1 MTRTIHDILQEIHE
15 SIDDMASNLDIPAGL
30 EINKEDFQEMV
41 FQTSPE
47 GIAELLFELADQV
60 SLVLDLVV
68 EIEEKV
74 DPDLDFAEDLY
85 DNAPQTCDRCNKTLS
100 RKEMR
105 HDEC

>member
-1 MTRTIHDILQEIHE
+1 MTRTIHDIIQEISE
-15 SIDDMASNLDIPAGL
+15 SVYEMDANLDIWDGG
-30 EINKEDFQEMV
+30 EIHKEDFQEMV

-47 GIAELLFELADQV
+47 GIAELLYELANDVTTLQELV
-60 SLVLDLVV
+60 S

-74 DPDLDFAEDLY
+74 DPTLDFAEDLY
-85 DNAPQTCDRCNKTLS
+85 DNVPQTCDRCNKTLS

>member
-1 MTRTIHDILQEIHE
+1 MTRTIHDIIQEINVHV
-15 SIDDMASNLDIPAGL
+15 DDMAQTLDIPTGL
-30 EINKEDFQEMV
+30 EIHKEDFQEMV

-47 GIAELLFELADQV
+47 GIATLLYELANDVTTLQEW
-60 SLVLDLVV
+60 LM

-74 DPDLDFAEDLY
+74 DPTLDFAEDLY
-85 DNAPQTCDRCNKTLS
+85 DNVPQTCDRCNKTLS

>member
-1 MTRTIHDILQEIHE
+1 LTRTIHDIIQDINVHV
-15 SIDDMASNLDIPAGL
+15 DDMASNLDIPTGL

-41 FQTSPE
+41 FSTSPE
-47 GIAELLFELADQV
+47 GISELLFELADQV

-68 EIEEKV
+68 EIESKV
-74 DPDLDFAEDLY
+74 DPTLDFAEDLY
-85 DNAPQTCDRCNKTLS
+85 ENVPQTCERCNKTLS

>member
-1 MTRTIHDILQEIHE
+1 MTRTIHDILREISE
-15 SIDDMASNLDIPAGL
+15 SVEDMDANLDIPNGG
-30 EINKEDFQEMV
+30 EIHKEDFQEMV

-47 GIAELLFELADQV
+47 GIAELLYELANDVTTLQELV
-60 SLVLDLVV
+60 S

-74 DPDLDFAEDLY
+74 DPTLDFAEDLY
-85 DNAPQTCDRCNKTLS
+85 DNVPQTCDRCNKTLS

>member
-1 MTRTIHDILQEIHE
+1 MTRTIHDIIQEINN
-15 SIDDMASNLDIPAGL
+15 SADDMAANLDIPNHGDVH
-30 EINKEDFQEMV
+30 KEDFQEMV

-47 GIAELLFELADQV
+47 GISELLFELADQV
-60 SLVLDLVV
+60 SSVLDLVA

-100 RKEMR
+100 RKEIR

>member
-1 MTRTIHDILQEIHE
+1 LTRTIHDILREISE
-15 SIDDMASNLDIPAGL
+15 SVEDMDANLDIPNGG
-30 EINKEDFQEMV
+30 EIHKEDFQEMV

-47 GIAELLFELADQV
+47 GIAELLYELANDVTTLQELV
-60 SLVLDLVV
+60 S

-74 DPDLDFAEDLY
+74 DPTLDFAEDLY
-85 DNAPQTCDRCNKTLS
+85 DNVPQTCDRCNKTLS

>member
-1 MTRTIHDILQEIHE
+1 MTRTIHDIIQEINN
-15 SIDDMASNLDIPAGL
+15 SADDMAANLDIPNHGDVH
-30 EINKEDFQEMV
+30 KEDFQEMV

-60 SLVLDLVV
+60 SSVLDLVV

-74 DPDLDFAEDLY
+74 DPNLDFAEDLY

>member
-1 MTRTIHDILQEIHE
+1 MTRTIHDIIQEINN
-15 SIDDMASNLDIPAGL
+15 SADDMAANLDIPNHGDVH
-30 EINKEDFQEMV
+30 KEDFQEMV

-47 GIAELLFELADQV
+47 GIATLLFELADQV

-74 DPDLDFAEDLY
+74 DPTLDFAEDLY
-85 DNAPQTCDRCNKTLS
+85 ENVPQTCDRCNKTLS

>member
-1 MTRTIHDILQEIHE
+1 MTRTIHDIIQEISE
-15 SIDDMASNLDIPAGL
+15 SVYEMDANLDIRDGG
-30 EINKEDFQEMV
+30 EIHKEDFQEMV

-47 GIAELLFELADQV
+47 GIAELLYELANDVTTIQELV
-60 SLVLDLVV
+60 S

-74 DPDLDFAEDLY
+74 DPTLDFAEDLY
-85 DNAPQTCDRCNKTLS
+85 DNVPQTCDRCNKTLS

>member
-1 MTRTIHDILQEIHE
+1 MTRTIHDIIQEINVHV
-15 SIDDMASNLDIPAGL
+15 DDMASNLDIPTGL
-30 EINKEDFQEMV
+30 EIHKEDFQEMV

-47 GIAELLFELADQV
+47 GIATLLYELANDVTTLQEW
-60 SLVLDLVV
+60 LM

-74 DPDLDFAEDLY
+74 DPTLDFAEDLY
-85 DNAPQTCDRCNKTLS
+85 DNVPQTCDRCNKTLS